1 VQHSD
6 WFGGVSI
13 PKRGRRLPIEYR
25 VKTNLTKRY
34 SPKVRNFLKSNHG
47 SVSAFVLHYF
57 TITRVTWPCNFAI
70 LSISCTG
77 NLCYSTRISYDS
89 FFFFFMVTVDVF
101 FLLEIFIF
109 KFIFN
114 NKYIKIRIKLIKET
128 KKFSK
133 AFI

>member
-101 FLLEIFIF
+101 FYW
-109 KFIFN
+109 
-114 NKYIKIRIKLIKET
+114 KYLFLNL
-128 KKFSK
+128 FSIINTLK
-133 AFI
+133 